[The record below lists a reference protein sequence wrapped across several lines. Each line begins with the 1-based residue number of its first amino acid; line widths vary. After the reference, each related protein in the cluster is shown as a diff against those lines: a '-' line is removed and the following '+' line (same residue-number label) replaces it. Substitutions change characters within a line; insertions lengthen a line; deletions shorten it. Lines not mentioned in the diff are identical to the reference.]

1 MVLQPKEPKSSDG
14 EGPPR
19 KKKSKKNKAATAVD
33 PQAAAQQAVNEQMRR
48 VLEED
53 RYSAAG
59 SIVEE
64 PDSDAEDYLYRG
76 QPVRLDRAA
85 LQQAMKK
92 YMAREQRL
100 FRLEEESSNAPA
112 PADISVASAANSTRS
127 KKKNKKKEQE
137 KGWSSTTGPSANT
150 APSPRRVD
158 QDPLLDDD
166 VDLDRDGGSIFG
178 QTTGSSNATWV
189 ECDKCKKWRRL
200 RGVVDEKK
208 LPKQWFCSM
217 NKSDPERS
225 RCSAPEEEYN
235 DTVQAQSPE
244 SLADMRA
251 RKHLRV
257 WVRRLQCNEAY
268 EARQPTQTRGKKR
281 ATTSSAKDPY
291 EWVRCCNPACGK
303 WRAILRFMDAKGN
316 VMDRA
321 KDGEWYCVMN
331 TWDEKMASC
340 AAPQENLPA
349 IGCPPWVMQDE

>member
-1 MVLQPKEPKSSDG
+1 
-14 EGPPR
+14 
-19 KKKSKKNKAATAVD
+19 
-33 PQAAAQQAVNEQMRR
+33 MRR

-59 SIVEE
+59 SVVEE

-76 QPVRLDRAA
+76 HPVRLDRSA
-85 LQQAMKK
+85 LAQAMKK

-100 FRLEEESSNAPA
+100 FRLEEEA
-112 PADISVASAANSTRS
+112 VASTDNGSPAQSTTS
-127 KKKNKKKEQE
+127 SKHMKKKGKKKDE
-137 KGWSSTTGPSANT
+137 KSWGPTPNT
-150 APSPRRVD
+150 AFAPGRPD

-166 VDLDRDGGSIFG
+166 IDLDRDGGSIFG
-178 QTTGSSNATWV
+178 QTTGSSNSTWV

-235 DTVQAQSPE
+235 DTVQTQSPE
-244 SLADMRA
+244 TLADMRA

-268 EARQPTQTRGKKR
+268 EARQPTLTRGKKR
-281 ATTSSAKDPY
+281 ASTSTSKDPY
-291 EWVRCCNPACGK
+291 EWIRCCNPACGK

-331 TWDEKMASC
+331 TWDEKVSEILQVFFVVRILFSHVLLMFSDGKLC
-340 AAPQENLPA
+340 RAAGKSSGNWLSA
-349 IGCPPWVMQDE
+349 LGHVG

>member
-1 MVLQPKEPKSSDG
+1 M
-14 EGPPR
+14 
-19 KKKSKKNKAATAVD
+19 D

-76 QPVRLDRAA
+76 QPIRLDRAA
-85 LQQAMKK
+85 LQQATKK

-100 FRLEEESSNAPA
+100 FRLEEESGAT
-112 PADISVASAANSTRS
+112 ASSSTEATPTPMSTGPRS
-127 KKKNKKKEQE
+127 KKKGKKKED
-137 KGWSSTTGPSANT
+137 KVWTSNT
-150 APSPRRVD
+150 ASSPRRAE

-208 LPKQWFCSM
+208 LPKQWYCSM
-217 NKSDPERS
+217 NKTDPERS

-235 DTVQAQSPE
+235 DTVQTQSPE

-268 EARQPTQTRGKKR
+268 EARQPTQTRGKKK

-303 WRAILRFMDAKGN
+303 WRAILRFMDAKTS